1 MYTIVY
7 IMEKYEYF
15 ILDEVGVDGTKWVKD
30 ILALVSSQFVGS
42 VTAASRFTARW
53 DITYDV

>member
-1 MYTIVY
+1 
-7 IMEKYEYF
+7 MEKYEYL